1 MTTAR
6 RILIIEDDTD
16 VRASLAEVL
25 LSEGYEIAEA
35 QDGAEGL
42 RAARHHLPDLI
53 LLDLMMPTMNGWD
66 FRAAQMTDP
75 ALAAIPVVVISAA
88 LPDQVHAIGAVAHL
102 HKPFDLVDLLDA
114 VERHVVEAA

>member
-1 MTTAR
+1 MRT
-6 RILIIEDDTD
+6 
-16 VRASLAEVL
+16 SLSEVL
-25 LSEGYEIAEA
+25 LCEGYEVAEA

-42 RAARHHLPDLI
+42 RAARDHRPDLI

-75 ALAAIPVVVISAA
+75 AIAPIPVVVISAA

-102 HKPFDLVDLLDA
+102 HKPFDLADLLET
-114 VERHVVEAA
+114 VQRHAPA

>member
-6 RILIIEDDTD
+6 RILIIEDDAD
-16 VRASLAEVL
+16 VRESLSEVL

-42 RAARHHLPDLI
+42 RAARDQLPDLI
-53 LLDLMMPTMNGWD
+53 LLDLMMPIMNGWD
-66 FRAAQMTDP
+66 FRTAQMADP
-75 ALAAIPVVVISAA
+75 ALAPIPVVVISAT

-102 HKPFDLVDLLDA
+102 HKPFDLVDLIDT
-114 VERHVVEAA
+114 VQRHAPA